1 MIELIL
7 LPLGVLL
14 FGMTL
19 ISQAVRRLRQKLRE
33 ESNPTIWTYVNELG
47 GYFVVGVFLVVM
59 ISAWWIAGMAGL
71 FRYRPHR
78 DNSGRS
84 TGGRGGIKTRP
95 FPRSPVSP
103 RPHFSLADRRER
115 PIKARHPIAISGRN
129 HVHHDR
135 P

>member
-71 FRYRPHR
+71 FR
-78 DNSGRS
+78 
-84 TGGRGGIKTRP
+84 
-95 FPRSPVSP
+95 
-103 RPHFSLADRRER
+103 
-115 PIKARHPIAISGRN
+115 
-129 HVHHDR
+129 
-135 P
+135 